1 MKTLTKKLIALAG
14 AAVVGGCIGAVLGYG
29 PLLNYKSEGILSVE
43 MGISEYKRY
52 AELANDPDAITRYV
66 AATPIP
72 NLREDQRKKLVAV
85 VTKGGWQKPLPKVS
99 KADSKE
105 LPEFLIQLEQERM
118 KNRELNA
125 QLQLQ
130 LQPQLAYIGLRL
142 AYADRDPE
150 VAAGVSKWLG
160 GYFKD
165 VAAREA
171 IRSQIS
177 QWTLESR
184 QFSDRS
190 LERKL
195 KLAFDV
201 EQAQTR
207 AVSLQSLLASYPDS
221 ARRDPQQVVDVRKDN
236 EKFMSPLSQLL
247 AAESEVISIREQIK
261 KLDRDI
267 EQQTFTKSLIEEA
280 GVMIEKVQR
289 GSDSVINLSALIVD
303 ATKKVKTDAEREKLL
318 SLAADVSQITARFLT
333 QVQFIAPP
341 PVPSRPENPT
351 PLIVVLLSGLLTMMA
366 TALFIWRTLIFKDGL
381 DNLKRGVL
389 SA

>member
-1 MKTLTKKLIALAG
+1 MKTLTKKLITLVG
-14 AAVVGGCIGAVLGYG
+14 AAVIGGCIGAFLGYG
-29 PLLNYKSEGILSVE
+29 PLLNYKSEGVLSVE

-52 AELANDPDAITRYV
+52 AELANDPDAITRYI

-72 NLREDQRKKLVAV
+72 NLHEDQRKKLVAV
-85 VTKGGWQKPLPKVS
+85 VIKGGWQKPVPKVS

-125 QLQLQ
+125 Q

-207 AVSLQSLLASYPDS
+207 AVSLKSLLASYPDS
-221 ARRDPQQVVDVRKDN
+221 TRRDPQQVVDVRKDN

-267 EQQTFTKSLIEEA
+267 EQQIFTKSLIEEA
-280 GVMIEKVQR
+280 GVMTEKVQR
-289 GSDSVINLSALIVD
+289 GSDSVTSLSALIVD
-303 ATKKVKTDAEREKLL
+303 AAKKVKTDAEREKLL
-318 SLAADVSQITARFLT
+318 SLAADLSQITARFLT

-341 PVPSRPENPT
+341 PVPSRPENPS
-351 PLIVVLLSGLLTMMA
+351 PLIVVLLSGFLTVTFA
-366 TALFIWRTLIFKDGL
+366 ALFIWRTLLFR
-381 DNLKRGVL
+381 NFLKI
-389 SA
+389 

>member
-14 AAVVGGCIGAVLGYG
+14 AAVIGSCIGAVLGYG
-29 PLLNYKSEGILSVE
+29 PLLNYKSEGVLSVE

-52 AELANDPDAITRYV
+52 AELANDSDAITRYI
-66 AATPIP
+66 AATPIS
-72 NLREDQRKKLVAV
+72 NFREDQRKKLVAAV
-85 VTKGGWQKPLPKVS
+85 VKGGWQKPVPKVS

-105 LPEFLIQLEQERM
+105 LPEFLIQLEQERA
-118 KNRELNA
+118 KNRDGNT
-125 QLQLQ
+125 
-130 LQPQLAYIGLRL
+130 QPAYIGLRL
-142 AYADRDPE
+142 TYADRDPE

-171 IRSQIS
+171 VRSQIS
-177 QWTLESR
+177 QWTLDSR

-207 AVSLQSLLASYPDS
+207 AISLKSLLASYPDS
-221 ARRDPQQVVDVRKDN
+221 TRRDPQQVVDVRKDN

-261 KLDRDI
+261 KLDREI
-267 EQQTFTKSLIEEA
+267 EQQAFTKFLIEEA
-280 GVMIEKVQR
+280 GVMTEKVQR

-318 SLAADVSQITARFLT
+318 SLAADLSQITARFLT

-341 PVPSRPENPT
+341 PVPVRPETPA
-351 PLIVVLLSGLLTMMA
+351 PLIVVLLFGFLTVIV
-366 TALFIWRTLIFKDGL
+366 TALFIWRTLIFRDGL
-381 DNLKRGVL
+381 NNLKRDVL

>member
-1 MKTLTKKLIALAG
+1 MLCG
-14 AAVVGGCIGAVLGYG
+14 VSQRPSCSYAVHCRHSN
-29 PLLNYKSEGILSVE
+29 LLEH
-43 MGISEYKRY
+43 
-52 AELANDPDAITRYV
+52 
-66 AATPIP
+66 
-72 NLREDQRKKLVAV
+72 QHKKLVAV
-85 VTKGGWQKPLPKVS
+85 VTKGGWQKPVPKVS

-105 LPEFLIQLEQERM
+105 LPEFLIQLEQERI
-118 KNRELNA
+118 KNREVNT
-125 QLQLQ
+125 Q

-142 AYADRDPE
+142 TYADRDPE

-171 IRSQIS
+171 VRSQIS
-177 QWTLESR
+177 QWTLDSR

-207 AVSLQSLLASYPDS
+207 AISLKSLLASYPDS
-221 ARRDPQQVVDVRKDN
+221 TRRDSQQVVDVRKDN

-261 KLDRDI
+261 KLDREI
-267 EQQTFTKSLIEEA
+267 EQQVFTKFLIEEA
-280 GVMIEKVQR
+280 GVMTEKVQR

-318 SLAADVSQITARFLT
+318 SLAADLSQITARFLT

-341 PVPSRPENPT
+341 PIPVRPQTPT
-351 PLIVVLLSGLLTMMA
+351 PLIVVILFSFLTVIV
-366 TALFIWRTLIFKDGL
+366 TALFIWRTLIFRDGL
-381 DNLKRGVL
+381 NNLKRGML

>member
-1 MKTLTKKLIALAG
+1 MKTLIKQLIALVV
-14 AAVVGGCIGAVLGYG
+14 AAVIGGCIGAVLGYG
-29 PLLNYKSEGILSVE
+29 PLLNYKSEGVLSVE

-52 AELANDPDAITRYV
+52 AELANDPDAITRYIAV
-66 AATPIP
+66 TPIP
-72 NLREDQRKKLVAV
+72 NFREDQRKKLVAAV
-85 VTKGGWQKPLPKVS
+85 VKGGWQKPVPKVS

-105 LPEFLIQLEQERM
+105 LPEFLIQLEQERA
-118 KNRELNA
+118 KNRDGNT
-125 QLQLQ
+125 
-130 LQPQLAYIGLRL
+130 QPAYIGLRL
-142 AYADRDPE
+142 SYADHDPE

-171 IRSQIS
+171 VRSQIS
-177 QWTLESR
+177 QWTMDSR

-207 AVSLQSLLASYPDS
+207 AISLKSLLASYPDS
-221 ARRDPQQVVDVRKDN
+221 TRRDSQQVVDVRKDN
-236 EKFMSPLSQLL
+236 EKFMSPLAQLL

-261 KLDRDI
+261 KLDREI
-267 EQQTFTKSLIEEA
+267 EQQIFTKSLIEDA
-280 GVMIEKVQR
+280 GAMTEKVQR

-318 SLAADVSQITARFLT
+318 ALAADLSQITARFLT

-341 PVPSRPENPT
+341 PVPSRPENPL
-351 PLIVVLLSGLLTMMA
+351 PLIVALLSGLLMVMA
-366 TALFIWRTLIFKDGL
+366 TALFIWRTVIFRDVL
-381 DNLKRGVL
+381 NNLK
-389 SA
+389 

>member
-1 MKTLTKKLIALAG
+1 MAKAG
-14 AAVVGGCIGAVLGYG
+14 
-29 PLLNYKSEGILSVE
+29 
-43 MGISEYKRY
+43 
-52 AELANDPDAITRYV
+52 T
-66 AATPIP
+66 
-72 NLREDQRKKLVAV
+72 
-85 VTKGGWQKPLPKVS
+85 KVS

-105 LPEFLIQLEQERM
+105 LPEFLIQLEQERI
-118 KNRELNA
+118 KNREVNT
-125 QLQLQ
+125 QLQS
-130 LQPQLAYIGLRL
+130 QPQLAYIGLRL

-171 IRSQIS
+171 IRSQIA

-201 EQAQTR
+201 EQAQMR
-207 AVSLQSLLASYPDS
+207 ATSLKSLLASYPDS
-221 ARRDPQQVVDVRKDN
+221 ARRDSQQVVDVRKDN

-261 KLDRDI
+261 KLDREI
-267 EQQTFTKSLIEEA
+267 EQQVFTKSLIEDA
-280 GVMIEKVQR
+280 GVMTEMVQR

-318 SLAADVSQITARFLT
+318 SLAADLSQITARFLT

-351 PLIVVLLSGLLTMMA
+351 PSIVVLLSGLLTMMA

>member
-14 AAVVGGCIGAVLGYG
+14 AVVIGSCIGAVLGYG
-29 PLLNYKSEGILSVE
+29 PLLNYKSEGVLSVE

-52 AELANDPDAITRYV
+52 AELANDPDAITRYI
-66 AATPIP
+66 AANPIS
-72 NLREDQRKKLVAV
+72 NFREDQRKKLVAAV
-85 VTKGGWQKPLPKVS
+85 VKGGWQKPVPKVS

-105 LPEFLIQLEQERM
+105 LPEFLIQLEQERA
-118 KNRELNA
+118 KNRDGNT
-125 QLQLQ
+125 
-130 LQPQLAYIGLRL
+130 QLAYIGLRL
-142 AYADRDPE
+142 TYADRDPE

-171 IRSQIS
+171 VRSQIS
-177 QWTLESR
+177 QWTLDSR

-207 AVSLQSLLASYPDS
+207 AISLKSLLASYPDS
-221 ARRDPQQVVDVRKDN
+221 TRRDSQQVVDVRKDN

-261 KLDRDI
+261 KLDREI
-267 EQQTFTKSLIEEA
+267 EQQVFTKFLIEEA
-280 GVMIEKVQR
+280 GVMTEKVQR

-318 SLAADVSQITARFLT
+318 SLAADLSQITARFLT

-341 PVPSRPENPT
+341 PIPVRPQTPT
-351 PLIVVLLSGLLTMMA
+351 PLIVVILFSFLTVIV
-366 TALFIWRTLIFKDGL
+366 TALFIWRTLIFRDGL
-381 DNLKRGVL
+381 NNLKRGVL

>member
-1 MKTLTKKLIALAG
+1 MKTLIKQLTALAV
-14 AAVVGGCIGAVLGYG
+14 AAVIGGCIGAVLGYG
-29 PLLNYKSEGILSVE
+29 PLLNYKSEGVLSVE

-52 AELANDPDAITRYV
+52 AELANDPVAITRYI

-72 NLREDQRKKLVAV
+72 NFREDQHKKLVAV
-85 VTKGGWQKPLPKVS
+85 VTKGGWQKPVPKVS

-105 LPEFLIQLEQERM
+105 LPEFLIQLEQERI
-118 KNRELNA
+118 KNREVNT
-125 QLQLQ
+125 Q

-142 AYADRDPE
+142 TYVDRDPE
-150 VAAGVSKWLG
+150 VAAGVSNWLG

-171 IRSQIS
+171 VRSQIS
-177 QWTLESR
+177 QWTLDSR

-207 AVSLQSLLASYPDS
+207 AISLKSLLASYPDS
-221 ARRDPQQVVDVRKDN
+221 TRRDPQQVVDVRKDN

-261 KLDRDI
+261 KLDREI
-267 EQQTFTKSLIEEA
+267 EQQVFTKFLIEEA
-280 GVMIEKVQR
+280 GVATEKVQR

-318 SLAADVSQITARFLT
+318 SLAADLSQITARFLT

-341 PVPSRPENPT
+341 PVPVRPETPA
-351 PLIVVLLSGLLTMMA
+351 PLIVVLLFGFLTVIV
-366 TALFIWRTLIFKDGL
+366 TALFIWRTLIFRDGL
-381 DNLKRGVL
+381 NNLKRGVL
-389 SA
+389 SV

>member
-1 MKTLTKKLIALAG
+1 MTTLTKKLIALAG
-14 AAVVGGCIGAVLGYG
+14 AVVIGGCIGAVLGYG
-29 PLLNYKSEGILSVE
+29 PLLNYKSEGVLSVE

-52 AELANDPDAITRYV
+52 AELANDPDAITRYI

-85 VTKGGWQKPLPKVS
+85 VVKGGWQKPVPKVS

-105 LPEFLIQLEQERM
+105 LPEFLIQLEQERI
-118 KNRELNA
+118 KNREVNT
-125 QLQLQ
+125 QLQS
-130 LQPQLAYIGLRL
+130 QPQLAYIGLRL

-171 IRSQIS
+171 IRSQIA

-201 EQAQTR
+201 EQAQMR
-207 AVSLQSLLASYPDS
+207 ATSLKSLLASYPDS
-221 ARRDPQQVVDVRKDN
+221 ARRDSQQVVDVRKDN

-261 KLDRDI
+261 KLDREI
-267 EQQTFTKSLIEEA
+267 EQQVFTKSLIEDA
-280 GVMIEKVQR
+280 GVMTEMVQR

-318 SLAADVSQITARFLT
+318 SLAADLSQITARFLT

-341 PVPSRPENPT
+341 PVPSRPENLT
-351 PLIVVLLSGLLTMMA
+351 PSIVVLLSGLLTMMA

>member
-1 MKTLTKKLIALAG
+1 MKTLTKKLIALVG
-14 AAVVGGCIGAVLGYG
+14 AAVIGGCIGAVLGCG

-52 AELANDPDAITRYV
+52 AELANDPDAIMGYL

-85 VTKGGWQKPLPKVS
+85 VVKGGWQKPVPKVS

-105 LPEFLIQLEQERM
+105 LPEFLIQLEQERA
-118 KNRELNA
+118 KNREVNT
-125 QLQLQ
+125 
-130 LQPQLAYIGLRL
+130 QPQLAYIGLRL
-142 AYADRDPE
+142 AYVDRDPE
-150 VAAGVSKWLG
+150 IAAGVSKWLG

-207 AVSLQSLLASYPDS
+207 AISLKSLLASYPES
-221 ARRDPQQVVDVRKDN
+221 TRRDSQQVVDVRKDN

-247 AAESEVISIREQIK
+247 AAESEIIGIREQIK

-267 EQQTFTKSLIEEA
+267 EQQIFTKSLVDEA
-280 GVMIEKVQR
+280 GVVTAKVQR
-289 GSDSVINLSALIVD
+289 GSDSVISLSTLIVD

-318 SLAADVSQITARFLT
+318 SLAADLSQITARFLT

-341 PVPSRPENPT
+341 PVPSRPESPA
-351 PLIVVLLSGLLTMMA
+351 PLIVVFLSGFLTMMVA
-366 TALFIWRTLIFKDGL
+366 ALFIWRTLIFRYGL
-381 DNLKRGVL
+381 DSLKRDVL
-389 SA
+389 SV

>member
-1 MKTLTKKLIALAG
+1 MKTLTKKLIALAV
-14 AAVVGGCIGAVLGYG
+14 AVVIGGCIGAVLGYG
-29 PLLNYKSEGILSVE
+29 PLMNYKSEGVLSVE

-52 AELANDPDAITRYV
+52 AELASDPDAITRYI

-85 VTKGGWQKPLPKVS
+85 VTKGGWQKPVPKVS

-171 IRSQIS
+171 IRSQIA

-207 AVSLQSLLASYPDS
+207 AVSLKSLLASYPDS

-267 EQQTFTKSLIEEA
+267 EQQIFTKSLIEEA

-318 SLAADVSQITARFLT
+318 ALAADLSQITARFLT

-341 PVPSRPENPT
+341 PVPSRAENPT
-351 PLIVVLLSGLLTMMA
+351 PLFVVLLSGLLTMMA

>member
-1 MKTLTKKLIALAG
+1 M
-14 AAVVGGCIGAVLGYG
+14 
-29 PLLNYKSEGILSVE
+29 GIL
-43 MGISEYKRY
+43 EYKRF
-52 AELANDPDAITRYV
+52 AELANHPDAITRYI

-72 NLREDQRKKLVAV
+72 NLSEDQRKKLVAV
-85 VTKGGWQKPLPKVS
+85 VIKGGWQKPIPKVS

-105 LPEFLIQLEQERM
+105 PPEFLIQSKQERM
-118 KNRELNA
+118 KNREVNA

-130 LQPQLAYIGLRL
+130 LQLQPQPQPQPQLAYIGLRL

-150 VAAGVSKWLG
+150 VAAGVSRWLG
-160 GYFKD
+160 GFFKD

-171 IRSQIS
+171 MRSQIS

-207 AVSLQSLLASYPDS
+207 AVSLKSLLASYPDS
-221 ARRDPQQVVDVRKDN
+221 TRRDPQQVVDVRKDN

-261 KLDRDI
+261 K
-267 EQQTFTKSLIEEA
+267 A
-280 GVMIEKVQR
+280 
-289 GSDSVINLSALIVD
+289 
-303 ATKKVKTDAEREKLL
+303 
-318 SLAADVSQITARFLT
+318 
-333 QVQFIAPP
+333 
-341 PVPSRPENPT
+341 
-351 PLIVVLLSGLLTMMA
+351 
-366 TALFIWRTLIFKDGL
+366 
-381 DNLKRGVL
+381 
-389 SA
+389 

>member
-1 MKTLTKKLIALAG
+1 MKTLIKQLTALAV
-14 AAVVGGCIGAVLGYG
+14 AAVIGGCIGAVLGYG

-85 VTKGGWQKPLPKVS
+85 VTKGGWQKPVPKVS

-118 KNRELNA
+118 KNREVNA

-221 ARRDPQQVVDVRKDN
+221 TRRDPQQVVDVRKDN

-267 EQQTFTKSLIEEA
+267 EQQIFTKSLIEEA

-303 ATKKVKTDAEREKLL
+303 ATKKVKSDAERE
-318 SLAADVSQITARFLT
+318 
-333 QVQFIAPP
+333 
-341 PVPSRPENPT
+341 
-351 PLIVVLLSGLLTMMA
+351 
-366 TALFIWRTLIFKDGL
+366 
-381 DNLKRGVL
+381 
-389 SA
+389 

>member
-1 MKTLTKKLIALAG
+1 MKTLTKKLIALAV
-14 AAVVGGCIGAVLGYG
+14 AAVIGGCIGAVLGYG
-29 PLLNYKSEGILSVE
+29 PLLNYKSEGVLSVE

-52 AELANDPDAITRYV
+52 AELANDPDAITRYI
-66 AATPIP
+66 AANPIS
-72 NLREDQRKKLVAV
+72 NFREDQRKKLVAAV
-85 VTKGGWQKPLPKVS
+85 VKGGWQKPVPKVS

-105 LPEFLIQLEQERM
+105 LPEFLIQLEQERA
-118 KNRELNA
+118 KNRDGNT
-125 QLQLQ
+125 
-130 LQPQLAYIGLRL
+130 QLAYIGLRL
-142 AYADRDPE
+142 TYADRDPE

-171 IRSQIS
+171 VRSQIS
-177 QWTLESR
+177 QWTLDSR

-207 AVSLQSLLASYPDS
+207 AISLKSLLASYPDS
-221 ARRDPQQVVDVRKDN
+221 TRRDSQQVVDVRKDN

-261 KLDRDI
+261 KLDREI
-267 EQQTFTKSLIEEA
+267 EQQVFTKFLIEEA
-280 GVMIEKVQR
+280 GVMTEKVQR

-318 SLAADVSQITARFLT
+318 SLAADLSQITARFLT

-341 PVPSRPENPT
+341 PIPVRPQTPA
-351 PLIVVLLSGLLTMMA
+351 PLIVVLLFGFLTVIV
-366 TALFIWRTLIFKDGL
+366 TALFIWRTLIFRDGL
-381 DNLKRGVL
+381 NNLKRGVL

>member
-1 MKTLTKKLIALAG
+1 MA
-14 AAVVGGCIGAVLGYG
+14 AAVIGGCIGAVLGYG

-43 MGISEYKRY
+43 MGILEYKRF
-52 AELANDPDAITRYV
+52 AELANDPDAVTRYI

-72 NLREDQRKKLVAV
+72 NLSEDQRKKLVAV
-85 VTKGGWQKPLPKVS
+85 VIKGGWQKPIPKVS

-105 LPEFLIQLEQERM
+105 PPEFLIQSKQERI
-118 KNRELNA
+118 KNREVNA

-130 LQPQLAYIGLRL
+130 LQLQLQTQPQLAYIGLRL
-142 AYADRDPE
+142 AYANRDPE

-207 AVSLQSLLASYPDS
+207 AVSLKSLLASYPDS
-221 ARRDPQQVVDVRKDN
+221 ARRDPQQVVDVRKDK

-247 AAESEVISIREQIK
+247 AAESEVISIQEQIK

-267 EQQTFTKSLIEEA
+267 EQQTFTKSLRI
-280 GVMIEKVQR
+280 M
-289 GSDSVINLSALIVD
+289 S
-303 ATKKVKTDAEREKLL
+303 KTQLR
-318 SLAADVSQITARFLT
+318 
-333 QVQFIAPP
+333 
-341 PVPSRPENPT
+341 
-351 PLIVVLLSGLLTMMA
+351 
-366 TALFIWRTLIFKDGL
+366 
-381 DNLKRGVL
+381 KR
-389 SA
+389 S

>member
-1 MKTLTKKLIALAG
+1 MKTLTKKLIAFAG

>member
-1 MKTLTKKLIALAG
+1 MKTLIKQLIALAG
-14 AAVVGGCIGAVLGYG
+14 AAVIGSCIGVILGYG
-29 PLLNYKSEGILSVE
+29 PLLNYKSEGVLSVE

-52 AELANDPDAITRYV
+52 AELANDPDAITRYI
-66 AATPIP
+66 AANPIS
-72 NLREDQRKKLVAV
+72 NFREDQRKKLVAAV
-85 VTKGGWQKPLPKVS
+85 VKGGWQKPVPKVS

-105 LPEFLIQLEQERM
+105 LPEFLIQLEQERA
-118 KNRELNA
+118 KNRDGNI
-125 QLQLQ
+125 
-130 LQPQLAYIGLRL
+130 QPAYIGLRL
-142 AYADRDPE
+142 TYADRDPE
-150 VAAGVSKWLG
+150 VAAGVSNWLG

-171 IRSQIS
+171 VRSQIS
-177 QWTLESR
+177 QWTLDSR
-184 QFSDRS
+184 QFSDKS

-195 KLAFDV
+195 KLVFDV

-207 AVSLQSLLASYPDS
+207 AISLKSLLASYPDS
-221 ARRDPQQVVDVRKDN
+221 TRRDSQQVVDVRKDN

-261 KLDRDI
+261 KLDREI
-267 EQQTFTKSLIEEA
+267 EQQAFTKFLIEEA
-280 GVMIEKVQR
+280 GVMTEKVQR

-318 SLAADVSQITARFLT
+318 SLAADLSQITARFLT

-341 PVPSRPENPT
+341 PVPVPPETPA
-351 PLIVVLLSGLLTMMA
+351 PLIVVLLFGFLTVIV
-366 TALFIWRTLIFKDGL
+366 TALFIWRTLIFRDGL
-381 DNLKRGVL
+381 NNLKRGVL